1 ENLRPVPQPVKGLL
15 GASVVLIL
23 LMALASLFI
32 PRQPFGAYSGNM
44 VVFLTIARY
53 SAAITSGLR
62 HAGDC
67 RRGGIA
73 GRWTKPVAAPSVCDV
88 ASEVRSLSQPQLGE
102 LYPGS
107 LVAANVD

>member
-1 ENLRPVPQPVKGLL
+1 MRRKHQRDNNL
-15 GASVVLIL
+15 SVVLHENV
-23 LMALASLFI
+23 
-32 PRQPFGAYSGNM
+32 FG
-44 VVFLTIARY
+44 FRPLITIARY

-73 GRWTKPVAAPSVCDV
+73 GRWTKPVAAPGVCDV